1 VGSRSGDPFCARL
14 LAKWL
19 RDRLEAEERG
29 REAAQI
35 LADRDFFATNYRLI
49 IADLQRERGRL
60 DEEFGKIRQEMAEQP
75 IACDKRISH
84 WKPLLQ
90 RCDPKPPQTRP

>member
-1 VGSRSGDPFCARL
+1 

-19 RDRLEAEERG
+19 RDRPEAEERG
-29 REAAQI
+29 RAQEAAQI
-35 LADRDFFATNYRLI
+35 IADHDFFATNYRQI

-60 DEEFGKIRQEMAEQP
+60 DEELGKIRQKWPSKPLRATS
-75 IACDKRISH
+75 ASRR

-90 RCDPKPPQTRP
+90 RCDPEPPQTLS